1 MNAGTIAMVL
11 VFTIMMANLNSVM
24 SKREQQVSFDGAQT
38 TFTQLA
44 LAQYRRSTDFKD
56 AATPALGLRGYAGTP
71 ALLHEDTEYCP
82 PATPCKSYLPV
93 WVDHYEY
100 WKFDT
105 AGGTGF
111 KITFEAGNAYAAQQI
126 ARRMGNIATVAGDIV
141 SVGFSSA
148 AELALLDTFVRKQGD
163 SMQGGLSFDAGVG
176 GLVMNGNPIQN
187 SGKVS
192 FNGANGSIGDA
203 INMKGNDIADARLV
217 TSGSFK
223 GANGDIDT
231 FYSKNISQVQ
241 TLNVL
246 DGVGRIES
254 KSVVTDTLLTK
265 GITYLD

>member
-1 MNAGTIAMVL
+1 MNAGIIAMVL
-11 VFTIMMANLNSVM
+11 VFSIMMANMNSVIG
-24 SKREQQVSFDGAQT
+24 KREQQVRFDGAQT

-56 AATPALGLRGYAGTP
+56 AARPALGLRGYADTP
-71 ALLHEDTEYCP
+71 ALLHEDTDYDN
-82 PATPCKSYLPV
+82 KSYLPV

-100 WKFDT
+100 WKFYT
-105 AGGTGF
+105 TGGTGF

-217 TSGSFK
+217 TSVSFK

-254 KSVVTDTLLTK
+254 KSVVTDTILTN
-265 GITYLD
+265 GITYID